1 MKKIYCFIKK
11 YEDQIS
17 NTVFVAGLLGIAIVA
32 YFIFT
37 CPRVPCFGF

>member
-17 NTVFVAGLLGIAIVA
+17 NIVFVTGLLSIAVAA

>member
-1 MKKIYCFIKK
+1 MKKIYFFIKK

-17 NTVFVAGLLGIAIVA
+17 NIVFVTGLLGIAVAA
-32 YFIFT
+32 YFVFT

>member
-17 NTVFVAGLLGIAIVA
+17 NIVFVTGLSGIAVAA

>member
-17 NTVFVAGLLGIAIVA
+17 NIVFVTGLLGIVVAA

-37 CPRVPCFGF
+37 CSRVPCFGF

>member
-17 NTVFVAGLLGIAIVA
+17 NIVFVTGLLGITVAA
-32 YFIFT
+32 YFVFT

>member
-17 NTVFVAGLLGIAIVA
+17 NIVFVTGLLGIAVA
-32 YFIFT
+32 AYLSLIHI
-37 CPRVPCFGF
+37 

>member
-1 MKKIYCFIKK
+1 MKRIYCFIKK

-17 NTVFVAGLLGIAIVA
+17 NTVFVAGLLGIAVAA

-37 CPRVPCFGF
+37 